1 MREIYYLCKRNI
13 LVFMRDY
20 SAVFFSVLSM
30 LIILL
35 LQVVFLGEMNE
46 NSILWALSE
55 YGGERDVLTDEKNAE
70 YLINVWTLAGI
81 LIVNTVTVSLTVM
94 QTMIRDEVKGQLAS
108 FYVAPVKRIKIALSY
123 ILASGTIG
131 SGMSFLTFL
140 IGQGYLLLQGNPI
153 FSVEVFLKV
162 LAIILLN
169 AFVYAAIGYLLAL
182 FVHSESA
189 WGGLLTVIG
198 TLVGFLGGIY
208 LPVSQLSE
216 GVVKVLKCLPILHGT
231 AMMREVLTKE
241 ALETTF
247 AGLSEIIPEQYA
259 KEMGITLW
267 NGEVQISLENQIS
280 ILLLYGIIAIIVAA
294 AISKRRTIQDRK

>member
-1 MREIYYLCKRNI
+1 MREMYALCKRNI
-13 LVFMRDY
+13 LVFVRDY
-20 SAVFFSVLSM
+20 GAVFFSVLSM

-55 YGGERDVLTDEKNAE
+55 YGGVRDVIVDEENAGN
-70 YLINVWTLAGI
+70 LVNLWTLAGI

-108 FYVAPVKRIKIALSY
+108 FYVAPVKGIKIALSY
-123 ILASGTIG
+123 ILAAGFIG

-140 IGQGYLLLQGNPI
+140 IGQGYLVLQGGSLFEAGI
-153 FSVEVFLKV
+153 YLKV
-162 LAIILLN
+162 AGIILLN
-169 AFVYAAIGYLLAL
+169 AFVYATVGYLLAL

-208 LPVSQLSE
+208 LPVAQLSE
-216 GVVKVLKCLPILHGT
+216 GVVKVLKCLPVLHGT
-231 AMMREVLTKE
+231 AMMREVLTRE
-241 ALETTF
+241 ALEETF
-247 AGLSEIIPEQYA
+247 EGLPEMISGEVA
-259 KEMGITLW
+259 KDMGITLW
-267 NGEVQISLENQIS
+267 NGEVQITFEKQIS

-294 AISKRRTIQDRK
+294 VISKRRTIQDKK

>member
-1 MREIYYLCKRNI
+1 MREIYYLCKRNV

-20 SAVFFSVLSM
+20 GAVFFSVLSM

-55 YGGERDVLTDEKNAE
+55 YGGERDVVTDERNAE
-70 YLINVWTLAGI
+70 YLISVWTLAGI

-94 QTMIRDEVKGQLAS
+94 QTMIRDEVKGQLAL

-123 ILASGTIG
+123 ILASGIIG

-140 IGQGYLLLQGNPI
+140 IGQGYLLIQGNSLFPI
-153 FSVEVFLKV
+153 GVYLKV

-216 GVVKVLKCLPILHGT
+216 GVVKVLKSLPILHGT

-241 ALETTF
+241 ALKETF
-247 AGLSEIIPEQYA
+247 AGVSEIVSNQYA
-259 KEMGITLW
+259 KELGITLW
-267 NGEVQISLENQIS
+267 NGEVQISLEKQIS

-294 AISKRRTIQDRK
+294 VISKQRTIHDKK

>member
-1 MREIYYLCKRNI
+1 MREIFYLCKRNM

-35 LQVVFLGEMNE
+35 LQVVFLGEMNTE
-46 NSILWALSE
+46 NVLGVLSE
-55 YGGERDVLTDEKNAE
+55 YGGARDAAVDERNAE
-70 YLINVWTLAGI
+70 YLINLWTLAGI

-123 ILASGTIG
+123 ILASGIIG

-140 IGQGYLLLQGNPI
+140 VGQGYLLLQGNPI
-153 FSVEVFLKV
+153 YSVEIFLKV
-162 LAIILLN
+162 LTIILLN

-208 LPVSQLSE
+208 LPVCQLSE

-231 AMMREVLTKE
+231 AMMREILTKE
-241 ALETTF
+241 VMEETF

-267 NGEVQISLENQIS
+267 KGEVQISLENQIS

-294 AISKRRTIQDRK
+294 VISKRRTIQDKK

>member
-1 MREIYYLCKRNI
+1 MSEVLYLCKRNM

-20 SAVFFSVLSM
+20 GAVFFSVLSM

-35 LQVVFLGEMNE
+35 LQVVFLGEMNVE
-46 NSILWALSE
+46 GVLWALSE
-55 YGGERDVLTDEKNAE
+55 YGGVRDVAVDERNAE
-70 YLINVWTLAGI
+70 YLVNLWTLAGI
-81 LIVNTVTVSLTVM
+81 LIVNTVTVTLTVM
-94 QTMIRDEVKGQLAS
+94 QIMVRDEVKGQLAS
-108 FYVAPVKRIKIALSY
+108 FYVAPVKRIKIAFSY
-123 ILASGTIG
+123 ILASGSIG

-140 IGQGYLLLQGNPI
+140 IGQGYLAFQGNPLFPI
-153 FSVEVFLKV
+153 VVFLKV
-162 LAIILLN
+162 LGIVLLN

-216 GVVKVLKCLPILHGT
+216 GVVNVLKCLPILHGT

-241 ALETTF
+241 ALKETF
-247 AGLSEIIPEQYA
+247 AGVSEIVSNQYA
-259 KEMGITLW
+259 KELGITLW
-267 NGEVQISLENQIS
+267 NGKVQISMEKQIS
-280 ILLLYGIIAIIVAA
+280 ILLFYGIITIIVAA
-294 AISKRRTIQDRK
+294 VICKRRTIQDRK

>member
-1 MREIYYLCKRNI
+1 MKEIYYLCKRNI
-13 LVFMRDY
+13 LVFIRDY

-108 FYVAPVKRIKIALSY
+108 FYVVPVKRIKIALSY

-247 AGLSEIIPEQYA
+247 AGLSERIPQQYA